1 MSTPPDN
8 APAERVATVVEP
20 EPARVSGWF
29 ITVYALT
36 CFGFYLTIM
45 VPALFS
51 LAYKVQLIDPAGKES
66 SLGLIVGIGS
76 LVGLVAGPVAGTL
89 SDRTRL
95 RWGRRRPFLVAGLV
109 ISFAGALVIVVAP
122 SVPVTIVGNAIVQI
136 AIACVSAGFN
146 PVIAEWVPESQRGKI
161 GGLGGVASALA
172 GVGATLL
179 GSMLTGSLL
188 LLFLVP
194 VLAFAV
200 TVPLFLLTVPD
211 RPARAD
217 PATGSIRDA
226 FKDLLFNPRTHVDFS
241 LVVAGKFALSVGTAF
256 FSTYQLYFM
265 LDRLGLTP
273 EDAGR
278 QLALA
283 GGLGLVSMMSSAVL
297 GGLFSD
303 RLKRRKPFIYL
314 SASFIAAGLATAAFA
329 PSIPAYVLGTVL
341 LMLGTGAFSSVDLA
355 LCSDVLPEKEKAG
368 KYMSIYYLSGA
379 GASALAPVL
388 APVILMIGGGGNY
401 TVLFLSGALCALGA
415 VVTAW
420 RIRGVR

>member
-1 MSTPPDN
+1 M
-8 APAERVATVVEP
+8 
-20 EPARVSGWF
+20 
-29 ITVYALT
+29 
-36 CFGFYLTIM
+36 
-45 VPALFS
+45 
-51 LAYKVQLIDPAGKES
+51 
-66 SLGLIVGIGS
+66 
-76 LVGLVAGPVAGTL
+76 
-89 SDRTRL
+89 
-95 RWGRRRPFLVAGLV
+95 

-161 GGLGGVASALA
+161 GGLGSRVSARRRRSHPA
-172 GVGATLL
+172 GEHADGQPPAP
-179 GSMLTGSLL
+179 
-188 LLFLVP
+188 VP
-194 VLAFAV
+194 RAGPGLRGHRPAV
-200 TVPLFLLTVPD
+200 PPHCP
-211 RPARAD
+211 RPARQSGPGD
-217 PATGSIRDA
+217 RIDSGRLQGPAVQ
-226 FKDLLFNPRTHVDFS
+226 PRTHVDFS